1 MLAFSEAEFFSSG
14 PVFAYQAQK
23 QHALVPIDLIVSA
36 FTLTGI
42 AMLVSEYCAVPMVG
56 FILQPT
62 CIPSADP
69 NWKCVADIDAGNML
83 SVTDSLE
90 EAFTSHKM
98 LARLKAVAEE
108 NPFAE
113 FSLPSLRKEF
123 GLEPAETWDTI
134 HRLNIPMIIPM
145 APGTFERPSD
155 WSSRVELTDFIFL
168 RIGKAEG
175 GSLNPELVEFITNAC
190 AVGRKLVIMTFS
202 SMPVARQKYL
212 KCIVKMLSE
221 SQHQLALIFV
231 GKKLE
236 VEDSDDLEQQAEALK
251 AEGRFYETARA
262 DFGLLFRELDG
273 FIVHGGL
280 GTTVEA
286 LRMHKPVAVSGLLLM
301 DQRFWG
307 SVCAAQGVGPEPT
320 HIDEFPETC
329 VDFIDRAL
337 ADDSELLAKAE
348 SLTWGNETEDGVAIN
363 IQAFVRLLDEGVDP
377 VRA

>member
-1 MLAFSEAEFFSSG
+1 
-14 PVFAYQAQK
+14 
-23 QHALVPIDLIVSA
+23 
-36 FTLTGI
+36 
-42 AMLVSEYCAVPMVG
+42 
-56 FILQPT
+56 
-62 CIPSADP
+62 
-69 NWKCVADIDAGNML
+69 ML

-90 EAFTSHKM
+90 QAFTSHKM

-108 NPFAE
+108 NPFAA

-123 GLEPAETWDTI
+123 GLKPAETWDTI
-134 HRLNIPMIIPM
+134 NRLNTPMIIPM

-155 WSSRVELTDFIFL
+155 WSARIELTDFIFL

-175 GSLNPELVEFITNAC
+175 GSLNPELVEFITNAR
-190 AVGRKLVIMTFS
+190 AAGQKIVIMTFS

-212 KCIVKMLSE
+212 KCIVKMLNE

-236 VEDSDDLEQQAEALK
+236 AEDSDDMEQQAEALK
-251 AEGRFYETARA
+251 AEGRFYETSRA
-262 DFGLLFRELDG
+262 DFGLLFKELDG

-348 SLTWGNETEDGVAIN
+348 SLTWGNETEDGVATN
-363 IQAFVRLLDEGVDP
+363 VQAFVRLLDEGVDP